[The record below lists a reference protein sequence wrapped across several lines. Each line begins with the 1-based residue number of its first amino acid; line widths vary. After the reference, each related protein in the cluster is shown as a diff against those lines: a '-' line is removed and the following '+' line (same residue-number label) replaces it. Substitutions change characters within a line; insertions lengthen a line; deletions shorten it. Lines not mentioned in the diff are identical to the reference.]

1 MNDKIRIFV
10 IENGVETEV
19 TEWMYW
25 FEENFIQDING
36 MRGYKI
42 YGLRVEV
49 NGETVFLKEEPK

>member
-1 MNDKIRIFV
+1 MNNEIRIFV
-10 IENGVETEV
+10 IEDGVETEV

>member
-10 IENGVETEV
+10 IEDGVETEV

-25 FEENFIQDING
+25 FEENSIQDING

-49 NGETVFLKEEPK
+49 NGETVFLKEELK